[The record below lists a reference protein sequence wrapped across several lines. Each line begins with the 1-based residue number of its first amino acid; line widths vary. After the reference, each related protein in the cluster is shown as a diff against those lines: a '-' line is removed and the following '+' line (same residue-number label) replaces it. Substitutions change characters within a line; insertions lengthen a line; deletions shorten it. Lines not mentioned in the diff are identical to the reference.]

1 MKLILQLS
9 YYRLCKLFAN
19 QSLTNMKLSKTKIS
33 KIVQSKGFFGKL
45 LRRLIKISLPL
56 AKM

>member
-19 QSLTNMKLSKTKIS
+19 QSLTNVKLSKTKIS

-45 LRRLIKISLPL
+45 L
-56 AKM
+56 